1 MSGHRALVVD
11 DDPDIRDLLVTVLEG
26 IGITVVTAGTGAEA
40 VAVARHSAPDLI
52 TLDLTLPDADGTDVC
67 RELRGFT
74 DAYIV
79 MITGR
84 DSEIDRLVGLE
95 VGADEYLAKPFSP
108 RELRARAVALLRR
121 PRAGA
126 EPHAPG
132 PGEGAPD
139 GQEALQ
145 VGDLRVEAG
154 TGHVRLGEDL
164 VMLTPT
170 EVQVLRVLASR
181 PGTPWPR
188 AELAAAVWDGDFVE
202 SGFLVDVQVAG
213 LRRKLRAAAG
223 REWVRAV
230 DGAAYQLSAP
240 TGS

>member
-40 VAVARHSAPDLI
+40 VAVARDSAPDLI

-121 PRAGA
+121 PRVGADQRDAGTG
-126 EPHAPG
+126 EP
-132 PGEGAPD
+132 GAH
-139 GQEALQ
+139 EALQ
-145 VGDLRVEAG
+145 VGALRVEPG

-230 DGAAYQLSAP
+230 DGAAYQLTAP